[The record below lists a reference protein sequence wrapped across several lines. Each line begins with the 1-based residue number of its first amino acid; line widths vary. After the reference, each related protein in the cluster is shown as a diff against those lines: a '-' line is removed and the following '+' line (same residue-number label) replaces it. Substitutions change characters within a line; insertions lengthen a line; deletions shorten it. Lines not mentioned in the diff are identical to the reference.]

1 MSFSILLHQL
11 DQPPTRR
18 QLEEIS
24 LQVPGISKVDCAGLL
39 EHWHGIVVSNL
50 EYSDAQAFHQVLRQA
65 GFNNDIVM
73 DADIPALHADFRC
86 QKIELSENLI
96 TLTDAMERARKK
108 PVDELVFVAAGLLEK
123 QKLVTKFKLQIETRE
138 AGRSRYDNLVDK
150 RYKQE
155 IDKMFFRIDLF
166 FSNEPHRI
174 SLEIDSD
181 SVMFYADLPIRLK
194 DTLKLKILMT
204 DLYSLLPPERLN
216 THMCERALDQSYSSM
231 NAYEEEIRWAF
242 YRLSANG

>member
-1 MSFSILLHQL
+1 MSFSILLHRL
-11 DQPPTRR
+11 DPPPTRH

-50 EYSDAQAFHQVLRQA
+50 EYSDAQAFHQVLCQA

-96 TLTDAMERARKK
+96 TLTDAMNRARKK
-108 PVDELVFVAAGLLEK
+108 PLDELVFVAAGLLEK
-123 QKLVTKFKLQIETRE
+123 QKLATNFRIETE
-138 AGRSRYDNLVDK
+138 HRYSQYGVHNVQVEK

-155 IDKMFFRIDLF
+155 IDKIFFRIDLF

-204 DLYSLLPPERLN
+204 DLHLLLPPERMN
-216 THMCERALDQSYSSM
+216 THMCERTLDQSFTSM

-242 YRLSANG
+242 YRISANG